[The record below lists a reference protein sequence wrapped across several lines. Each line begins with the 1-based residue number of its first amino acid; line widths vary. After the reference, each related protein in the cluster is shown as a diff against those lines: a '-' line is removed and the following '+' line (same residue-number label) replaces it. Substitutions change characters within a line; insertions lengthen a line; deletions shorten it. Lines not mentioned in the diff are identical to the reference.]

1 IAYVLHE
8 DLQQVLA
15 AATMAAAGDPVR
27 LQALLD
33 EAMALT
39 QTLAHD
45 LSPPLL
51 EGDDVEDLIRWSAQQ
66 ARERHGLDVEVE
78 VGGGASVP
86 EPALRVL
93 LYQFL
98 TELLFN
104 VAKHAGPGRVRI
116 GATWVGGDVRVVVE
130 DEGTGFDPGVLGRSD
145 GLGLPGLRGRLGL
158 AGGRQEGRSE
168 LGRGRG

>member
-1 IAYVLHE
+1 RDLALALTLAEQEERQRIAYVLHE

-15 AATMAAAGDPVR
+15 AAAMAAASDDPAR
-27 LQALLD
+27 LGALLD

-51 EGDDVEDLIRWSAQQ
+51 EGDDVEDLIRWAAQQ
-66 ARERHGLDVEVE
+66 ARERHGLDVEVD

-93 LYQFL
+93 
-98 TELLFN
+98 
-104 VAKHAGPGRVRI
+104 
-116 GATWVGGDVRVVVE
+116 
-130 DEGTGFDPGVLGRSD
+130 
-145 GLGLPGLRGRLGL
+145 
-158 AGGRQEGRSE
+158 
-168 LGRGRG
+168 